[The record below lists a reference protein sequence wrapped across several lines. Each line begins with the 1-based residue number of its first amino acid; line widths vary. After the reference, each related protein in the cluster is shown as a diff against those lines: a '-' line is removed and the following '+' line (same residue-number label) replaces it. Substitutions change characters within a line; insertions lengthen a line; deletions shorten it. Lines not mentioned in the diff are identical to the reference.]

1 MKSNIKI
8 YNNSNLDTKV
18 VGYGGS
24 TIPIKIYHN
33 SLDYQTGDFVNMTFS
48 VNDSSMWRLS
58 PPPIAPSQLGFESP
72 AIRFNWYEVVEND
85 FMTWTV
91 EAEASK
97 WYKFSHW
104 LLNWEKPED
113 NVMYILREDSTIE
126 AVFIPATITVYFYN
140 SPAWQWYSDELWKN
154 MMDYKILSEWNYVI
168 NWMYQGSWYWY
179 LDCQDTS
186 IPSDEHFQW
195 YFIPESWWSYTWL
208 EINWKAPTFPYGF
221 WLDDLTIVADTEQV
235 DALIIESNEES
246 WRWVDSSWTYIASPK
261 TIPYTNINIHFQ
273 WKWTSPN
280 NLTSLRFYIDWRN
293 DDTSFDY
300 NFFYEYAD
308 WYNTYLELD
317 GTSMSTSESWNSNY
331 FSWQH
336 TLNARATQPLW
347 KTYQLNSTEKT
358 AIQNFIGSTDNCLW
372 QWYTSV
378 NSYAYCFI
386 RNSGLLLCI
395 DKYNSNFMWFTIAKA
410 TTVLNKCACWQ
421 DSKLSNMDFNAVT
434 MFERDWDTG
443 NIEHALANWWFS
455 SLDDFCEY
463 IMTKFNLS

>member
-1 MKSNIKI
+1 MKSNVKI

-33 SLDYQTGDFVNMTFS
+33 SLDYQTGSFVSMTFS

-72 AIRFNWYEVVEND
+72 AIRFDWNEVVEND
-85 FMTWTV
+85 FSAWTV
-91 EAEASK
+91 DAEASK
-97 WYKFSHW
+97 GYKFSHW
-104 LLNWEKPED
+104 LLNWEVVKD
-113 NVMYILREDSTIE
+113 NVMYILREDSTIQ

-140 SPAWQWYSDELWKN
+140 SPAWQWYDFPSWWTMLTSVTLQQW
-154 MMDYKILSEWNYVI
+154 YYVI
-168 NWMYQGSWYWY
+168 NWMYQKNGLWY
-179 LDCQDTS
+179 LDITDTS
-186 IPSDEHFQW
+186 TETHFQW

-208 EINWKAPTFPYGF
+208 KIDWKAPTFPYGF
-221 WLDDLTIVADTEQV
+221 WLDDLTIVADTEQAI
-235 DALIIESNEES
+235 ALIIKSDEKN
-246 WRWVDSSWTYIASPK
+246 WRWVDSSWTYIASPI
-261 TIPYTNINIHFQ
+261 TIPYTNIYVHFQ
-273 WKWTSPN
+273 RKWTSPN
-280 NLTSLRFYIDWRN
+280 NKTSLRFYIEWRK

-300 NFFYEYAD
+300 NYFYEYAD

-336 TLNARATQPLW
+336 TLDARATQPLW
-347 KTYQLNSTEKT
+347 KYYWLTSSEKT
-358 AIQNFIGSTDNCLW
+358 AIQNFIVSTDNCLW
-372 QWYTSV
+372 QWNTSV
-378 NSYAYCFI
+378 NSYAYCFC
-386 RNSGLLLCI
+386 NTDSGILLCI
-395 DKYNSNFMWFTIAKA
+395 DRYSSNYMWFTMHQWWMLG
-410 TTVLNKCACWQ
+410 TYACWT
-421 DSKLSNMDFNAVT
+421 DSKLSNMDFGAVT

-463 IMTKFNLS
+463 VMTKFNLS